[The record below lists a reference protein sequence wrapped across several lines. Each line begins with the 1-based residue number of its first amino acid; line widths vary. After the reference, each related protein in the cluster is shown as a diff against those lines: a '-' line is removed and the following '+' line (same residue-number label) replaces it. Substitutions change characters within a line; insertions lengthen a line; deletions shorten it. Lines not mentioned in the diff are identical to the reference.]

1 MSALLEVAG
10 LDVSYGAVSALRGID
25 MEVRQGEIVAV
36 IGANGAGKSTL
47 LKTIAGLV
55 APAAGSIVFAG
66 EPIGGGPAGE
76 GGGEGGTP
84 PPPGRGAVRGEA
96 GFRKPHPGFF
106 SPPPPGGARAG
117 PG

>member
-55 APAAGSIVFAG
+55 SPASGSIVFAG
-66 EPIGGGPAGE
+66 EPIGGRPADEGVGKGDTPLPQGRGPFRGVS
-76 GGGEGGTP
+76 GFGDL
-84 PPPGRGAVRGEA
+84 PPGL
-96 GFRKPHPGFF
+96 F
-106 SPPPPGGARAG
+106 SPPPPGAS
-117 PG
+117 P

>member
-55 APAAGSIVFAG
+55 APASGSIVFSG
-66 EPIGGGPAGE
+66 EPIGGGPADEVVGK
-76 GGGEGGTP
+76 GGTLLPRGRGRFRGGAGFVKLPPRFP
-84 PPPGRGAVRGEA
+84 PPP
-96 GFRKPHPGFF
+96 PT
-106 SPPPPGGARAG
+106 GGA
-117 PG
+117 PP